1 MAETA
6 TRAASADAGGRR
18 AALLSCGGSVLTGD
32 PGRPRTPPTRAL
44 AAEGEASGGWRGHE
58 RLLPPAALNAYSAGV
73 AFQAGDTTTGTIAV
87 GRRTDPCP
95 PGADPARVPP
105 GEPAGVPVPG
115 TWLEGL
121 EVSGA

>member
-1 MAETA
+1 M
-6 TRAASADAGGRR
+6 
-18 AALLSCGGSVLTGD
+18 LTGD
-32 PGRPRTPPTRAL
+32 PRDPRTPPTRAL
-44 AAEGEASGGWRGHE
+44 ALEGEAGGGRRGHE
-58 RLLPPAALNAYSAGV
+58 PLLPRTALNAYSAGV
-73 AFQAGDTTTGTIAV
+73 AFQAGDTTTGTTAV
-87 GRRTDPCP
+87 GKRADPCP